1 MRVLIVEDD
10 AALRQYLQKS
20 FQAMRCQTEVAT
32 DGEQAFEMAGQDIY
46 DLVILDLNLPKRD
59 GLEVL
64 REIRLRNSAVPV
76 LALTSRREIQDR
88 VRTLDLGADD
98 YLSKPFAFAEL
109 SARAR
114 ALTRRSRQA
123 AKQVLQ
129 VADLEVNRIE
139 RSATRAG
146 KPIDLTPKEM
156 ALLEYLMEHEDTC
169 VTRTMIMEDVWKMH
183 SETVTNVVDVY
194 VNYLRKKIDDGFEPK
209 LIHTIRGAGYQIGAA
224 PDNGAR

>member
-10 AALRQYLQKS
+10 APLRQYLQKS
-20 FQAMRCQTEVAT
+20 FQAMHCETDVAA
-32 DGEQAFEMAGQDIY
+32 DGDQASAMAGQDGY
-46 DLVILDLNLPKRD
+46 DLVILDLNLPERD

-76 LALTSRREIQDR
+76 LALSSRRDIQDR

-98 YLSKPFAFAEL
+98 YLSKPFALAEL

-114 ALTRRSRQA
+114 ALTRRSRHGA
-123 AKQVLQ
+123 RQVLH

-139 RSATRAG
+139 RRATRGG

-156 ALLEYLMEHEDTC
+156 ALLEYLMEHEGTC
-169 VTRTMIMEDVWKMH
+169 VTRAMIMEDVWKMH

-194 VNYLRKKIDDGFEPK
+194 VNYLRKKVDDGFEPR
-209 LIHTIRGAGYQIGAA
+209 LIHTVRGAGYQLGAA
-224 PDNGAR
+224 SDDGVR

>member
-10 AALRQYLQKS
+10 APLRQYLQKS
-20 FQAMRCQTEVAT
+20 FQAMHCQTDVAA
-32 DGEQAFEMAGQDIY
+32 DDDQASAMAGQDGY
-46 DLVILDLNLPKRD
+46 DLVILDLNLPERD

-76 LALTSRREIQDR
+76 LALSSRRDIQDR

-98 YLSKPFAFAEL
+98 YLSKPFALAEL

-114 ALTRRSRQA
+114 ALTRRSRHGGR
-123 AKQVLQ
+123 QVLH

-139 RSATRAG
+139 RRATRAG

-156 ALLEYLMEHEDTC
+156 ALLEYLMEHEGTC
-169 VTRTMIMEDVWKMH
+169 VTRAMIMEDVWKMH

-194 VNYLRKKIDDGFEPK
+194 VNYLRKKVDDGFEPR

-224 PDNGAR
+224 TDDGVQ